1 MAWDSKLLPDKVL
14 RLLSPADR
22 RSLGKA
28 GLTAEEA
35 VLAGR
40 VKVERD
46 LQNLIES
53 YFRLRGVFAIRSRMD
68 KKTTTPVGTPDFML
82 ALDGEAIAIE
92 AKLPGE
98 ELTPEQETMRK
109 ILTEAPNGWR
119 WLTVHSLDP
128 IKELLHG
135 Y

>member
-1 MAWDSKLLPDKVL
+1 MAWDSKILPEKIL

-35 VLAGR
+35 LQTAR
-40 VKVERD
+40 IKVERD

-98 ELTPEQETMRK
+98 KLTPEQEAMRK
-109 ILTEAPNGWR
+109 TLTESPNGWK
-119 WLTVHSLDP
+119 WLTVYSLDP
-128 IKELLHG
+128 IKELLRG